1 MECVSGKRVFICL
14 VLILIFIAVSGCHT
28 VKYQWFPPDPTI
40 PMRPEARELGG
51 IEVDLL
57 KVSF

>member
-1 MECVSGKRVFICL
+1 MECISGKRVFICL

-40 PMRPEARELGG
+40 PIRPEARELGG

>member
-14 VLILIFIAVSGCHT
+14 VLILMLIAVGGCHT
-28 VKYQWFPPDPTI
+28 TKFQWFPSDPTI
-40 PMRPEARELGG
+40 PMRPEAKELGG
-51 IEVDLL
+51 VEVDLL

>member
-1 MECVSGKRVFICL
+1 MECTSGKRVFICL

-28 VKYQWFPPDPTI
+28 VKYQWLPPDPTI

-51 IEVDLL
+51 IEVDLI

>member
-14 VLILIFIAVSGCHT
+14 ILILILIAVSGCHT
-28 VKYQWFPPDPTI
+28 TQFEWFPPDPTI

>member
-1 MECVSGKRVFICL
+1 MECISGKRVFICL

-28 VKYQWFPPDPTI
+28 VKYQWFPPNPTI
-40 PMRPEARELGG
+40 PMRPEAKELGG

>member
-1 MECVSGKRVFICL
+1 MECTSGKRVFICL

-51 IEVDLL
+51 IEVDLI

>member
-1 MECVSGKRVFICL
+1 MECTSGKRVFICL

-40 PMRPEARELGG
+40 PIRPEARELGG

>member
-1 MECVSGKRVFICL
+1 MERTSGKRVFICL

-28 VKYQWFPPDPTI
+28 VKFEWFPPSPTI
-40 PMRPEARELGG
+40 EKRPEAKELGG

-57 KVSF
+57 KISF

>member
-1 MECVSGKRVFICL
+1 MECTSGKRIFICL

>member
-1 MECVSGKRVFICL
+1 MECTSGKRVFICL

-40 PMRPEARELGG
+40 PMRPEAKELGG
-51 IEVDLL
+51 IEVDLI

>member
-1 MECVSGKRVFICL
+1 MECISGKRVFICL

>member
-1 MECVSGKRVFICL
+1 MECASGKRVFICL

-51 IEVDLL
+51 IEVDLI

>member
-1 MECVSGKRVFICL
+1 MECPSGKRIFICL

-40 PMRPEARELGG
+40 PMRPEAKELGG

>member
-1 MECVSGKRVFICL
+1 MECISGKRVFICL

-40 PMRPEARELGG
+40 PMRPEAKELGG
-51 IEVDLL
+51 VEVDLL

>member
-1 MECVSGKRVFICL
+1 MECTSGKRVFICL

-28 VKYQWFPPDPTI
+28 TKFQWFPSDPTI
-40 PMRPEARELGG
+40 QKRADAKDLGG

-57 KVSF
+57 KISF

>member
-1 MECVSGKRVFICL
+1 MECTSGKRIFICL

-40 PMRPEARELGG
+40 PMRPEAKELGG

>member
-1 MECVSGKRVFICL
+1 MECTSGKRVFICF

-28 VKYQWFPPDPTI
+28 VKYQWFPPSTTPT
-40 PMRPEARELGG
+40 RPEAKELGG
-51 IEVDLL
+51 IEVELL

>member
-1 MECVSGKRVFICL
+1 MECISGKRVFICL

-28 VKYQWFPPDPTI
+28 VKYQWFPPNPTI
-40 PMRPEARELGG
+40 PMRPEAKELGG
-51 IEVDLL
+51 IEVDLI

>member
-1 MECVSGKRVFICL
+1 MECTSGKRIFICL

-40 PMRPEARELGG
+40 PIRPEARELGG

>member
-1 MECVSGKRVFICL
+1 MECISGKRVFICL
-14 VLILIFIAVSGCHT
+14 ILILIFIAVSGCHT
-28 VKYQWFPPDPTI
+28 VKYQWFPPNPTI
-40 PMRPEARELGG
+40 PIRPEAKELGG

>member
-1 MECVSGKRVFICL
+1 MECTSGKRVFICL